1 MPRTGPGVLGY
12 LNLKQEKGISPS
24 RAFQG
29 TPCQVAI
36 QRVTTNNI
44 ADTKRGEMTGVH
56 ATVSREVAVQRTYSP
71 SKYRGGLLFA
81 VGPAHPH
88 TKVREVERWT

>member
-1 MPRTGPGVLGY
+1 MLGY

-24 RAFQG
+24 RAFRG

-56 ATVSREVAVQRTYSP
+56 ATVSREEAVQRTYSP
-71 SKYRGGLLFA
+71 EQYRRGHRSA
-81 VGPAHPH
+81 VECAHPH
-88 TKVREVERWT
+88 GKTREVERWA